1 VRTRW
6 LVSLTSSVLALAA
19 CTGHP
24 ADHSRP
30 AAAPLPDVRDVV
42 VLDTVHGTDVV
53 DASSGAVLAAD
64 AGEIAAPD
72 GSRLYATER
81 ADGRTILRTRDSVT
95 GQVVS
100 RTSLGGALEIRV
112 ASVSGHAVALM
123 RPLARTE
130 GTSAELA
137 MPRARTT
144 IWVADAAGATAP
156 RRYVLEGNYEPEAFS
171 IDDRR
176 LFLIQYLP
184 AEAPTAYRVTFL
196 DLGRGKVFEVFGR
209 FKTPPE
215 RMPGVRLEQVYDD
228 ASQQLYTLYTNRVG
242 GTYGGS
248 WDGDGYGSTATEGD
262 EVSFV
267 HVLNLRDGWAFCAG
281 LPRALWGRPDG
292 EQALATSPDGRSLY
306 VVDPMRSL
314 IVEMNTRTLKV
325 ARRATVDLGSLG
337 DGTVSAQIGAHGRT
351 LFVGT
356 DRRGAPIVA
365 IDLDRLAVV
374 ARWTVPSGVAGFGIS
389 EDGARLYAALADQVR
404 VVDPGSG
411 KELAELRVPGVDS
424 ILHVATPA

>member
-24 ADHSRP
+24 ADR
-30 AAAPLPDVRDVV
+30 AAPPPEALPELRDVV
-42 VLDTVHGTDVV
+42 VVDTVHGTDVV
-53 DASSGAVLAAD
+53 DTSSGAVLAAD
-64 AGEIAAPD
+64 AGEVAAPD
-72 GSRLYATER
+72 GSRLYATRR
-81 ADGRTILRTRDSVT
+81 AGDATILRTRDSVT
-95 GQVVS
+95 GEVVA
-100 RTSLGGALEIRV
+100 RTTLDGALEIRV

-123 RPLARTE
+123 RPLARSE
-130 GTSAELA
+130 GTSTELA

-144 IWVADAAGATAP
+144 IVVADPAGTEAP
-156 RRYVLEGNYEPEAFS
+156 RRYVLDGNYEPEAFS

-196 DLGRGKVFEVFGR
+196 DLRRSKVFEVFGR

-215 RMPGVRLEQVYDD
+215 RMPGVRLEQVYDA

-242 GTYGGS
+242 ETYSGT
-248 WDGDGYGSTATEGD
+248 WDGYGSSTADAD

-267 HVLNLRDGWAFCAG
+267 HVLNLRDGWAYCAG
-281 LPRALWGRPDG
+281 LPRALWGRPEG
-292 EQALATSPDGRSLY
+292 EQALATGPDGRSLY

-325 ARRATVDLGSLG
+325 VRRARVDLGTLG
-337 DGTVSAQIGAHGRT
+337 DGTVSAQIGSDGRT
-351 LFVGT
+351 LFVGA

-365 IDLDRLAVV
+365 IDLGTLRVA
-374 ARWTVPSGVAGFGIS
+374 ARWTMPSGVAGFGVS
-389 EDGARLYAALADQVR
+389 EDGERLYAALVDQVR
-404 VVDPGSG
+404 VVDPVSG
-411 KELAELRVPGVDS
+411 HELAELRVPGVDS
-424 ILHVATPA
+424 ILHVATPAG

>member
-24 ADHSRP
+24 ADR
-30 AAAPLPDVRDVV
+30 AAPPPEALPELRDVV
-42 VLDTVHGTDVV
+42 VVDTVHGTDVV
-53 DASSGAVLAAD
+53 DTSSGAVLAAD
-64 AGEIAAPD
+64 AGEVAAPD
-72 GSRLYATER
+72 GSRLYATRR
-81 ADGRTILRTRDSVT
+81 AGAATILRTRDSAT
-95 GQVVS
+95 GEVVA
-100 RTSLGGALEIRV
+100 RTTLDGALEIRV

-123 RPLARTE
+123 RPLARSE
-130 GTSAELA
+130 GTSTELA

-144 IWVADAAGATAP
+144 IVVADPAGTEAP
-156 RRYVLEGNYEPEAFS
+156 RRYVLDGNYEPEAFS

-196 DLGRGKVFEVFGR
+196 DLRRSKVFEVFGR

-215 RMPGVRLEQVYDD
+215 RMPGVRLEQVYDA

-242 GTYGGS
+242 ETYSGT
-248 WDGDGYGSTATEGD
+248 WDGYGSSTADAD

-267 HVLNLRDGWAFCAG
+267 HVLNLRDGWAYCAG
-281 LPRALWGRPDG
+281 LPRALWGRPEG
-292 EQALATSPDGRSLY
+292 EQALATAPDGRSLY

-325 ARRATVDLGSLG
+325 VRRARVDLGTLG
-337 DGTVSAQIGAHGRT
+337 DGTVSAQIGSDGRT
-351 LFVGT
+351 LFVGA

-365 IDLDRLAVV
+365 IDLGTLRVA
-374 ARWTVPSGVAGFGIS
+374 ARWTMPSGVVGFGVS
-389 EDGARLYAALADQVR
+389 EDGERLYAALVDQVR
-404 VVDPGSG
+404 VVDPVSG
-411 KELAELRVPGVDS
+411 HELAELRVPGVDS
-424 ILHVATPA
+424 ILHVATPAA

>member
-24 ADHSRP
+24 ADRSRP
-30 AAAPLPDVRDVV
+30 PAAPLPELRDVV

-53 DASSGAVLAAD
+53 DTSSGAVLAAD

-81 ADGRTILRTRDSVT
+81 AGGETVLRTRDSAT
-95 GQVVS
+95 GEVVA
-100 RTSLGGALEIRV
+100 RTSLDGTLEIRV

-123 RPLARTE
+123 RSLGRSE
-130 GTSAELA
+130 GTSTGLA

-144 IWVADAAGATAP
+144 IVVADPAGATSP
-156 RRYVLEGNYEPEAFS
+156 RRYVLHGNYEPEAFS

-228 ASQQLYTLYTNRVG
+228 ASKQLYTLYTNRVG
-242 GTYGGS
+242 QTYGGS
-248 WDGDGYGSTATEGD
+248 WDGYGSSSDGD

-281 LPRALWGRPDG
+281 LPRALWGRPLG
-292 EQALATSPDGRSLY
+292 EQALAAAPDGRSLY
-306 VVDPMRSL
+306 IVDPMRSL

-325 ARRATVDLGSLG
+325 VRRATVDLGWLG
-337 DGTVSAQIGAHGRT
+337 DGTVSAQIGGDGRT

-365 IDLDRLAVV
+365 IDLASLRVA
-374 ARWTVPSGVAGFGIS
+374 ARWTMPSGVAGFGIS

-404 VVDPGSG
+404 VVDPASG
-411 KELAELRVPGVDS
+411 KELAELMVPGVDS
-424 ILHVATPA
+424 ILHVATPS

>member
-24 ADHSRP
+24 ADR
-30 AAAPLPDVRDVV
+30 AAPPPETLPELRDVV
-42 VLDTVHGTDVV
+42 VVDTAHGTDVV
-53 DASSGAVLAAD
+53 DTSSGAVLAAD
-64 AGEIAAPD
+64 AGEVAAPD
-72 GSRLYATER
+72 GSRLYATRR
-81 ADGRTILRTRDSVT
+81 AGDATILRTRDSVT
-95 GQVVS
+95 GEVVA
-100 RTSLGGALEIRV
+100 RTTLDGALDIRV

-123 RPLARTE
+123 RPLARSE
-130 GTSAELA
+130 GTSTELA

-144 IWVADAAGATAP
+144 IVVADPAGTEAP
-156 RRYVLEGNYEPEAFS
+156 RRYVLDGNYEPEAFS

-196 DLGRGKVFEVFGR
+196 DLRRSKVFEVFGR

-215 RMPGVRLEQVYDD
+215 RMPGVRLEQVYDA

-242 GTYGGS
+242 ETYSGT
-248 WDGDGYGSTATEGD
+248 WDGYGSSTADAD

-267 HVLNLRDGWAFCAG
+267 HVLNLRDGWAYCAG
-281 LPRALWGRPDG
+281 LPRALWGRPEG
-292 EQALATSPDGRSLY
+292 EQALATAPDGRSLY

-325 ARRATVDLGSLG
+325 VRRARVDLGTLG
-337 DGTVSAQIGAHGRT
+337 DGTVSAQIGSDGRM
-351 LFVGT
+351 LFVGA

-365 IDLDRLAVV
+365 IDLGTLRVA
-374 ARWTVPSGVAGFGIS
+374 ARWTMPSGVGGFGVS
-389 EDGARLYAALADQVR
+389 EDGERLYAALVDQVR
-404 VVDPGSG
+404 VVDPVSG
-411 KELAELRVPGVDS
+411 HELAELRVPGVDS
-424 ILHVATPA
+424 ILHVATPAG